1 MASPLISRLP
11 PTKPEIVHGLLR
23 DAAASL
29 DSVLQ
34 NTNFHPDHFMKADN
48 T

>member
-1 MASPLISRLP
+1 LIFHLPL
-11 PTKPEIVHGLLR
+11 TEPEIVHGLLR
-23 DAAASL
+23 DAAAKL

-34 NTNFHPDHFMKADN
+34 NTNFHPDHFMKADI